1 LFWSQGRYLQTSS
14 SKVASQASQVTKRPL
29 ARVGVGKSHAHAWWL
44 GNSMQAIRKLL
55 LLCWKLLF
63 SNYRS
68 NDHSLLD
75 VYRKWRG
82 CCYEGRTL
90 IPVVMRRP
98 DVVLECTL
106 TRSPSRSKSP
116 AHQVRVSKASTVSV
130 THQSS
135 VPYAMVSSSRRS
147 LDCVS

>member
-1 LFWSQGRYLQTSS
+1 LQTSTS
-14 SKVASQASQVTKRPL
+14 EVASQASQVTKRPL
-29 ARVGVGKSHAHAWWL
+29 ARVGVGKSHAYAWWL
-44 GNSMQAIRKLL
+44 GNSMHAIRKLL

-63 SNYRS
+63 SKYRS
-68 NDHSLLD
+68 NNHSLLD

-90 IPVVMRRP
+90 IPVLMRRP
-98 DVVLECTL
+98 DIVLECTL
-106 TRSPSRSKSP
+106 TRSPSKSKSP
-116 AHQVRVSKASTVSV
+116 VSKASTVSV

-135 VPYAMVSSSRRS
+135 VSYATVSPSRRS